1 MQIIGKKRVNV
12 HDCDAN
18 VKQSPAHGAD
28 GDVEMSVLLEDRN
41 VNHEP
46 KGQAE
51 ALRQMDT
58 MLAWAK

>member
-41 VNHEP
+41 VN
-46 KGQAE
+46 Q
-51 ALRQMDT
+51 
-58 MLAWAK
+58 